1 MKYPE
6 LLQQLIDEL
15 GSEQAA
21 LTQIWQA
28 SQEAGQPATT
38 IQAWQIDDEES
49 KAGLARMITS
59 AGDVEK
65 AIQQLWLEN
74 KKQRELKRSA
84 LKSLSDAEAA
94 AEAAE
99 TRAEQLASKFP
110 PEAAELFEKLTS
122 IGDLDQIKAKLEAG
136 EVASQELAKA
146 QRQEHL
152 RTVAEIAGF
161 NQRVF
166 ADLDAQAGALEYEI
180 ITEQTEAGPIRRAV
194 VRAEADAD
202 PVDIEAIAAERWSDY
217 LPVLRAEA
225 SAGAQAG
232 STTTHIRQHAGTGA
246 GAGDIVQQRM
256 ERRRQAEAANPNPLQ
271 IAGLPPAQQTAAN

>member
-21 LTQIWQA
+21 LTQLWQA

-38 IQAWQIDDEES
+38 IRAWQIDDEES
-49 KAGLARMITS
+49 KAGLERMITS
-59 AGDVEK
+59 AGDVDK
-65 AIQQLWLEN
+65 AIQQLWVQN
-74 KKQRELKRSA
+74 KKQRELKRAA
-84 LKSLSDAEAA
+84 LKSAADAEAA

-99 TRAEQLASKFP
+99 ARAEQLASKMP
-110 PEAAELFEKLTS
+110 PEAVELFEQLAS
-122 IGDLDQIKAKLEAG
+122 IGDVEQIKAKLEAG
-136 EVASQELAKA
+136 EVAGQELAKA

-152 RTVAEIAGF
+152 RTVADIAGF

-225 SAGAQAG
+225 SAGAQTG
-232 STTTHIRQHAGTGA
+232 STTTHIRQHAGNGTGP
-246 GAGDIVQQRM
+246 GDLVQQRM

-271 IAGLPPAQQTAAN
+271 VAGLPPAQQTAAN